1 MAVTSTLMAMQPVG
15 GRLTRRERRE
25 LDALGRLLAT
35 QDPSL
40 AEKLSGPAVR
50 RRAVWAAR
58 LGSVMLVFG
67 VVMLAAGLFF
77 DSRGVGVLGAVLL
90 LTCWMP
96 ARIAAAD
103 PSASS

>member
-1 MAVTSTLMAMQPVG
+1 MAMQPTG

-25 LDALGRLLAT
+25 LDALGRLLAG

-50 RRAVWAAR
+50 RREVWATR
-58 LGSVMLVFG
+58 LGSVMLVLG
-67 VVMLAAGLFF
+67 VVLLAAAFLFDTRGIGLI
-77 DSRGVGVLGAVLL
+77 GAVLL

-96 ARIAAAD
+96 ARIAA
-103 PSASS
+103 S